1 MLTTKCSY
9 LGHVNTP
16 PAIAGGF
23 GLRLKAGSIGVRQIN
38 PLSHR
43 EHPKGGH
50 KRVGERGSIQQTL
63 LLDSYPLFLAFSRRE
78 KESFF

>member
-1 MLTTKCSY
+1 VSAF
-9 LGHVNTP
+9 N
-16 PAIAGGF
+16 
-23 GLRLKAGSIGVRQIN
+23 SICRRRSVIRPIN

-43 EHPKGGH
+43 E
-50 KRVGERGSIQQTL
+50 RAGERGSNKQAL